1 MANTWPHKGEVTM
14 DFIDV
19 FKQGGFIMYPL
30 LVFSVAIWI
39 VAIQKILYLIKFK
52 KDAKKF
58 QDEASRIIVQ
68 QKLHEMEILY
78 KNCPDVIANAH
89 YAVFEEAI
97 GKDEYEQRLQ
107 RRLSETNAD
116 LKKHLWILGTI
127 GSSAPFVGLF
137 GTVWGIMGSFR
148 AIGSAGKAGFAV
160 VAGTISESL
169 IATAGGIIVAV
180 FAVILYNY
188 LQTKI
193 AEIAREFRNGLG
205 DMADQ
210 FHTTK
215 R

>member
-1 MANTWPHKGEVTM
+1 MN
-14 DFIDV
+14 FIEV

-30 LVFSVAIWI
+30 LIFSVAIWI
-39 VAIQKILYLIKFK
+39 VAIQKILYLVKFK
-52 KDAKKF
+52 NDAKKYH
-58 QDEASRIIVQ
+58 DEAARIIVQ
-68 QKLHEMEILY
+68 QKLHEMEVLY
-78 KNCPDVIANAH
+78 KNCPDVIAKAH
-89 YAVFEEAI
+89 YAVFDEAL

-116 LKKHLWILGTI
+116 LKKNLWILGTI

-137 GTVWGIMGSFR
+137 GTVWGIRGSFK
-148 AIGSAGKAGFAV
+148 AIGGAGKAGFAV

-188 LQTKI
+188 LQTRI
-193 AEIAREFRNGLG
+193 SEIAREFRNSLG

-210 FHTTK
+210 FNGMK

>member
-1 MANTWPHKGEVTM
+1 MN
-14 DFIDV
+14 FIEV

-30 LVFSVAIWI
+30 LVFSIAIWI
-39 VAIQKILYLIKFK
+39 VAIHKVLYLIKFK
-52 KDAKKF
+52 NDSKKF
-58 QDEASRIIVQ
+58 LEEATRIIAT
-68 QKLHEMEILY
+68 QKLNEMELLY
-78 KNCPDVIANAH
+78 RNCPDVIAKAH
-89 YAVFEEAI
+89 YAIFEEAL

-116 LKKHLWILGTI
+116 LKKNLWILGTI

-188 LQTKI
+188 LQTRI
-193 AEIAREFRNGLG
+193 AELAREFKNGLG
-205 DMADQ
+205 DMADM
-210 FHTTK
+210 FHSQK